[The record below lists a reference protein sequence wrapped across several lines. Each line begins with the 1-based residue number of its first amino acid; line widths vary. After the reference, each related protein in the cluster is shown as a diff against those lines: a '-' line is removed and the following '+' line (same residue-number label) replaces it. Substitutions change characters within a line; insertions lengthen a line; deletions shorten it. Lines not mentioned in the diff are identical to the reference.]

1 MNVDLL
7 PLKTEGL
14 VRSFGG
20 LKATD
25 GVSLEIAP
33 GELHAVIGPNGAGK
47 TTLVNLLTGELA
59 LDDGSIWIGGQNV
72 SRASMQQ
79 RVALGLLRSF
89 QITSVFDAFTV
100 LENVC
105 IAARRRLGLGW
116 AIWRPLVAGREVRER
131 ALRAL
136 HDCGLT
142 DVRDERAASLAYGQ
156 RRQLEIAMVLA
167 AEPRIL
173 LFDEPMAGMSA
184 AEGSAT
190 IELLRSLKGRY
201 TILLIEHDM
210 NAVFAL
216 ADRISVLVY
225 GQVIATGTA
234 EQIRNHPDVRKA
246 YLGDDDDA

>member
-1 MNVDLL
+1 MNAL

-14 VRSFGG
+14 VRYFGG

-25 GVSLEIAP
+25 RVSLDIAP
-33 GELHAVIGPNGAGK
+33 GELHAIIGPNGAGK
-47 TTLVNLLTGELA
+47 TTLVNLLTGELQ
-59 LDDGSIWIGGQNV
+59 LDEGKIWIGDQEV
-72 SRASMQQ
+72 SQQPIQQ

-105 IAARRRLGLGW
+105 IAARRREGLKW
-116 AIWRPLVAGREVRER
+116 AVWRPLAGGGDVRER
-131 ALRAL
+131 AMQAL
-136 HDCGLT
+136 EDCGLT
-142 DVRDERAASLAYGQ
+142 HVSHERAANLAYGQ

-167 AEPRIL
+167 ADPRIV

-184 AEGSAT
+184 AEGAAA
-190 IELLRSLKGRY
+190 IELLQRLKGRY

-225 GQVIATGTA
+225 GHVIATGTT
-234 EQIRNHPDVRKA
+234 EEIRHHPDVRKA